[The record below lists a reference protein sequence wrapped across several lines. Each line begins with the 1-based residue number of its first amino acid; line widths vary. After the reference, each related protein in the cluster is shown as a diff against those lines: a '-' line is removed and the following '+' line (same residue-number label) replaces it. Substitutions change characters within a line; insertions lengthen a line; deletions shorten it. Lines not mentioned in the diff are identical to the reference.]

1 MTRAARGVW
10 SAMTIGAAL
19 AIGLAMT
26 GGIWAAQSGWVDELT
41 NSLSFYK
48 TTYPGSGW
56 DRYEKKLAVIREAVN
71 RGDQGTVK
79 TEMGAFFK
87 MLRMRA
93 HGINDVAADE
103 LFNFA
108 MMVTPIQE
116 YQISV
121 PGGGPG
127 Q

>member
-1 MTRAARGVW
+1 MNREARGARCVMTAVIAMAICLGMAGGVW
-10 SAMTIGAAL
+10 AEA
-19 AIGLAMT
+19 
-26 GGIWAAQSGWVDELT
+26 GWIDELT
-41 NSLSFYK
+41 NSLTFYK

-56 DRYEKKLAVIREAVN
+56 DPYAKKLAVVRDAVN

-87 MLRMRA
+87 MLRTRA

-103 LFNFA
+103 LYNFA
-108 MMVTPIQE
+108 VMVTPIQE
-116 YQISV
+116 YQISI
-121 PGGGPG
+121 PGGAPA

>member
-1 MTRAARGVW
+1 MSREARGVW
-10 SAMTIGAAL
+10 GAMTTIATVVL
-19 AIGLAMT
+19 CLVMT
-26 GGIWAAQSGWVDELT
+26 SWVWAEAGWIDELT

-56 DRYEKKLAVIREAVN
+56 DRYEKKLAVVREAVN

-87 MLRMRA
+87 MLRARA

-116 YQISV
+116 YQISI
-121 PGGGPG
+121 PGGAPG